1 MTSAASPALPSPADR
16 LTQGPVLPVML
27 SLALPNMV
35 AMVSAAAVSIAET
48 AYVGAL
54 GRDALA
60 AMAVVFPFVML
71 MQTVSGGAM
80 GGAIA
85 AAVSRAL
92 GAGRD
97 DAARSL
103 ALHAALIGLAGG
115 LIFLAVF
122 LLFGP
127 ALYRLLGARDA
138 VLQQAL
144 LYSNVLFLG
153 APLTWLNN
161 SLVSVV
167 RGSGNIRFSALLI
180 VGATLIQVVL
190 GAGLGLGLG
199 PFPRWGMAG
208 VALGQ
213 VIAATAATFTLLGYL
228 RSPLP
233 RVPLAWRGM
242 ALKRESFAQI
252 LRIGLLASL
261 SPVQN
266 VLTVLVLTGLI
277 ARLGVDALAGY
288 GIGARLEFLLI
299 PLSFGIG
306 VTLVPMV
313 GMAIGRG
320 DVARARRV
328 AWTGAL
334 LAAAVVGTIG
344 LVACIWPQAWASLF
358 TDQPQVRAQAE
369 AYLRW
374 AGPGFAFYG
383 FGITLYFASQGA
395 GQVLGPVLG
404 STMRLAVIAIGGTL
418 LAQAQAPA
426 WAYFAL
432 VSAAML
438 AYGLFNAGALL
449 RTDWR
454 RAVAATRAAP

>member
-1 MTSAASPALPSPADR
+1 MSQAASTLPSPADR

-71 MQTVSGGAM
+71 MQTMSGGAM
-80 GGAIA
+80 GGAIS

-103 ALHAALIGLAGG
+103 ALHAALIGLIAG

-180 VGATLIQVVL
+180 VGATTIQVLL
-190 GAGLGLGLG
+190 GAGFGLGLG
-199 PFPRWGMAG
+199 PLPRWGMAG

-213 VIAATAATFTLLGYL
+213 VLAAGAAAVAVLAYL

-233 RVPLAWRGM
+233 RVQLRVRGM
-242 ALKRESFAQI
+242 ALKREAFAQI
-252 LRIGLLASL
+252 LRVGLLASL
-261 SPVQN
+261 SPAQN
-266 VLTVLVLTGLI
+266 VLTVLVLTGWI

-320 DVARARRV
+320 DAERARRV
-328 AWTGAL
+328 AWTGGL
-334 LAAAVVGTIG
+334 LAAAIVGAIG
-344 LVACIWPQAWASLF
+344 VWACLWPHAWASLF
-358 TDQPQVRAQAE
+358 TDQPAVLEQA
-369 AYLRW
+369 ATYLRW

-383 FGITLYFASQGA
+383 LGITLYFASQGA

-404 STMRLAVIAIGGTL
+404 ATLRLAVIAIGGTL

-438 AYGLFNAGALL
+438 AYGLFNAAAIA

-454 RAVAATRAAP
+454 AAAPRKALA

>member
-1 MTSAASPALPSPADR
+1 MSQAATLPSPTDR

-80 GGAIA
+80 GGAIS
-85 AAVSRAL
+85 AAVSRAV
-92 GAGRD
+92 GANRD
-97 DAARSL
+97 DAAHSL
-103 ALHAALIGLAGG
+103 ALHAAVIGMTGG

-127 ALYRLLGARDA
+127 WLYHVVGARDA

-153 APLTWLNN
+153 APLIWLNN

-167 RGSGNIRFSALLI
+167 RGAGNIRFSALLI
-180 VGATLIQVVL
+180 VGATMIQVAL

-213 VIAATAATFTLLGYL
+213 VIASSAATLVLLWYL

-233 RVPLAWRGM
+233 RVRLRWHGM

-252 LRIGLLASL
+252 LRVGLLGAL

-266 VLTVLVLTGLI
+266 VLTVLVLTGLV

-288 GIGARLEFLLI
+288 GIGARLEFLLL
-299 PLSFGIG
+299 PLAFGIG

-328 AWTGAL
+328 AWTGGL

-344 LVACIWPQAWASLF
+344 LWACIWPHAWASMF
-358 TDQPQVRAQAE
+358 TDQPLVLAQAE

-383 FGITLYFASQGA
+383 LGITLYFASQGA

-404 STMRLAVIAIGGTL
+404 ATMRLAVIAIGGTL

-426 WAYFAL
+426 WSYFAL
-432 VSAAML
+432 VSVAML
-438 AYGLFNAGALL
+438 AYGLFNAAALA
-449 RTDWR
+449 RTNW
-454 RAVAATRAAP
+454 RAAAPAAK

>member
-1 MTSAASPALPSPADR
+1 MSQSATALPSPADR

-92 GAGRD
+92 GANRD

-103 ALHAALIGLAGG
+103 ALHAAVIGLAGG

-127 ALYRLLGARDA
+127 WLYRLLGASGA

-180 VGATLIQVVL
+180 VGATTIQVL
-190 GAGLGLGLG
+190 MGAGLGLGLG
-199 PFPRWGMAG
+199 PLPRWGMAG

-213 VIAATAATFTLLGYL
+213 VIASTAATLTLWWYL

-233 RVPLAWRGM
+233 RVQQVWRGM
-242 ALKRESFAQI
+242 ALRRESLAQI
-252 LRIGLLASL
+252 LRIR
-261 SPVQN
+261 Q
-266 VLTVLVLTGLI
+266 
-277 ARLGVDALAGY
+277 
-288 GIGARLEFLLI
+288 
-299 PLSFGIG
+299 
-306 VTLVPMV
+306 
-313 GMAIGRG
+313 
-320 DVARARRV
+320 
-328 AWTGAL
+328 
-334 LAAAVVGTIG
+334 LAA
-344 LVACIWPQAWASLF
+344 L
-358 TDQPQVRAQAE
+358 
-369 AYLRW
+369 
-374 AGPGFAFYG
+374 
-383 FGITLYFASQGA
+383 
-395 GQVLGPVLG
+395 
-404 STMRLAVIAIGGTL
+404 
-418 LAQAQAPA
+418 
-426 WAYFAL
+426 
-432 VSAAML
+432 
-438 AYGLFNAGALL
+438 
-449 RTDWR
+449 
-454 RAVAATRAAP
+454 